1 MPLAWLIVETNDREP
16 PVVREGESAKRSR
29 TATHSLGEGYNHE
42 DDRK

>member
-1 MPLAWLIVETNDREP
+1 MPLAWCIVETNDRAL
-16 PVVREGESAKRSR
+16 PVVREAECSKRDR